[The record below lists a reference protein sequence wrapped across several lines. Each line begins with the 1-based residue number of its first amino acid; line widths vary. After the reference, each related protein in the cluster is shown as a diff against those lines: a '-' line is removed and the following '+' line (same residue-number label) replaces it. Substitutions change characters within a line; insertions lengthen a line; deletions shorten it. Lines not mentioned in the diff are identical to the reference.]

1 MITSYDYISREWEIV
16 YYNQDNMVPRF
27 LCCFL
32 LLLQIY
38 WMYLYIFLHDVEKLL
53 YNNIMVNIEIT
64 IRNVCFV
71 CVYLQIFKAFLIL
84 KSRQKNWFAVDF
96 WNEWKKCVL
105 HQLFRSKLRCRKQ
118 LLNLYNTINNDT

>member
-1 MITSYDYISREWEIV
+1 MDVMPTEPSTFTHMITSYDYISREWEIV

-84 KSRQKNWFAVDF
+84 KSRQKKLICSWFLKWVKEMCTTSTF
-96 WNEWKKCVL
+96 QV
-105 HQLFRSKLRCRKQ
+105 QI
-118 LLNLYNTINNDT
+118 TV